1 MHMKESSKKTDKKRI
16 YSFTK
21 NMICPRCGIVTA
33 HSLFD
38 ADKGIYKCL
47 LCKTIHA
54 K

>member
-1 MHMKESSKKTDKKRI
+1 MKESSKKPIRKRI
-16 YSFTK
+16 YSSVK
-21 NMICPRCGIVTA
+21 NMLCPRCGIVTT

-38 ADKGIYKCL
+38 EEKGIYKCL

>member
-1 MHMKESSKKTDKKRI
+1 MKGSSNKSSKKKV

-21 NMICPRCGIVTA
+21 NLVCPRCGTLTA

-38 ADKGIYKCL
+38 EEKGIYKCL
-47 LCKTIHA
+47 LCKTVHA